1 MLKISVNYTAESAE
15 EVLSLASQLSELNI
29 EIKEP
34 ALGQTEDN
42 AAIKDSTSEEEKT
55 MLQSGPAEKMEGEKA
70 YSIEDIQ
77 KLAVQA
83 NKKGKLS
90 QVKELLEKHEIARV
104 SEVPED
110 LRSEV
115 GQAIEKLVK

>member
-34 ALGQTEDN
+34 A
-42 AAIKDSTSEEEKT
+42 IKDSTSEEEKT
-55 MLQSGPAEKMEGEKA
+55 MLQSGPAEKMGGKKA

-83 NKKGKLS
+83 NKEGKLS